1 LIQILTKK
9 LINRGV
15 LLNTFGE
22 RFKAL
27 RIKKDLTQHQLV
39 ESFNQKFN
47 YNITKSAISQYENN
61 KRIPEVNLLI
71 DLAKYFQV
79 SLDYLLCIDSLIAE
93 DIAAYNILKVEST
106 LLSLEKIIDDVIL
119 LIRSQSKISLDGIC
133 MTKKQKDLF
142 INCLQIGFELS
153 KNNENQK

>member
-1 LIQILTKK
+1 M
-9 LINRGV
+9 
-15 LLNTFGE
+15 NTFGE

>member
-1 LIQILTKK
+1 
-9 LINRGV
+9 
-15 LLNTFGE
+15 LNTFGE

-93 DIAAYNILKVEST
+93 DTAEYSILKIEAN
-106 LLSLEKIIDDVIL
+106 LSLEKIIDDVVL
-119 LIRSQSKISLDGIC
+119 LIRSQSKINLDGIY

>member
-1 LIQILTKK
+1 
-9 LINRGV
+9 
-15 LLNTFGE
+15 LNTFGE

>member
-1 LIQILTKK
+1 M
-9 LINRGV
+9 
-15 LLNTFGE
+15 NTFGE

-27 RIKKDLTQHQLV
+27 RIKKNLTQHQLV
-39 ESFNQKFN
+39 ESFNQEFN

-93 DIAAYNILKVEST
+93 DIAQYST
-106 LLSLEKIIDDVIL
+106 LKIEANLSLEKIVDDVIL
-119 LIRSQSKISLDGIC
+119 LIRSQSKISLDGIY

-153 KNNENQK
+153 KKNENQK